1 MFLGNEEAD
10 VVIMNGVFGWR
21 DDGSHV
27 DETKKVMQA
36 VYKVMKTDG
45 ILILGRN
52 YRHYE
57 GFAFTN
63 IIPMFA
69 PFQIRNDLPT
79 RRSFSRFD
87 KRIDHFYDT
96 LDPV

>member
-63 IIPMFA
+63 IIGVSCDVC
-69 PFQIRNDLPT
+69 QYT
-79 RRSFSRFD
+79 RATGFLSR
-87 KRIDHFYDT
+87 
-96 LDPV
+96 